1 MAAAAAHIILEL
13 AAMQVAQ
20 VLAHTYHVQPDTAQ
34 TDRINTAVASV
45 ATVVVV
51 I

>member
-1 MAAAAAHIILEL
+1 VAVVAHIILVQV
-13 AAMQVAQ
+13 AMQVAQ
-20 VLAHTYHVQPDTAQ
+20 VLVHTYHVQPGTEPI
-34 TDRINTAVASV
+34 DRINTAVASV